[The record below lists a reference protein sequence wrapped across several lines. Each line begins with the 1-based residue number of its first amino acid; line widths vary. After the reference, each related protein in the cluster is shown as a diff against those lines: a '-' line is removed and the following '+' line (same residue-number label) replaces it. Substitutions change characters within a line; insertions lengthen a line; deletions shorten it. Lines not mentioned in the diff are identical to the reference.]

1 LPFSSCQAPA
11 NNWQSELERVDP
23 AFSQIPEAAFDSGS
37 AELTPDIMR
46 FWEEVREIYRDAWL
60 CEEHQKDENAWVQ
73 VAWALFKLAIKESRA
88 DLLEV
93 NSMFVIL

>member
-1 LPFSSCQAPA
+1 
-11 NNWQSELERVDP
+11 
-23 AFSQIPEAAFDSGS
+23 
-37 AELTPDIMR
+37 MR

-60 CEEHQKDENAWVQ
+60 CEEHQRDENAWVQ